1 VEYLAHRTGAE
12 RVIHLNLPW
21 PIRDKLLDAVERQDM
36 GTLRGVA
43 EDIARLCVI
52 PP

>member
-1 VEYLAHRTGAE
+1 M
-12 RVIHLNLPW
+12 LPW

-36 GTLRGVA
+36 GTLRAVA
-43 EDIARLCVI
+43 QARDILCVI